1 MPDVGHQIETLK
13 HKPMNDSKNN
23 FLVKF
28 LALESAGGI
37 LLVGTAVLAMLIA
50 NSPFYP
56 YYTLLIDTPVEIR
69 IGPPQ
74 LTKP

>member
-1 MPDVGHQIETLK
+1 
-13 HKPMNDSKNN
+13 MNDSDKN
-23 FLVKF
+23 FIIKF
-28 LALESAGGI
+28 LALEPAGGI
-37 LLVGTAVLAMLIA
+37 LLVGTAAFAMLIA